1 MSAPSII
8 KLRDN
13 WLLAAG
19 KIKHAQWQLCQFW
32 LQHAGSVDKW
42 VYHTRQSCQS
52 LYLSSRL
59 LNYDFWIKQLDN
71 AASMPSKYYLMTVWL
86 KVGESNRW
94 HAMFF
99 TASTEK
105 TSTFTLLFI
114 HTLHSCLFISILHLC
129 STLFIN
135 MFIIKLRKMEFC
147 LSMTCYAKRM
157 KGDKM

>member
-13 WLLAAG
+13 WLLVAG

-71 AASMPSKYYLMTVWL
+71 AASMPSKYYLMTVLL

-105 TSTFTLLFI
+105 TQYIYTFI
-114 HTLHSCLFISILHLC
+114 HTHTAFMSIHINLAFMLHIVYKYVYYQIKENGIL
-129 STLFIN
+129 S
-135 MFIIKLRKMEFC
+135 
-147 LSMTCYAKRM
+147 
-157 KGDKM
+157 